1 MTAHAS
7 NQERPGADMDADALA
22 RRTFYV
28 TLVGCVAF
36 ALAVFAFV
44 L

>member
-1 MTAHAS
+1 MSIDT
-7 NQERPGADMDADALA
+7 ADALA
-22 RRTFYV
+22 RRTFYI
-28 TLVGCVAF
+28 TLVGCLAF

>member
-1 MTAHAS
+1 MSLDTAD
-7 NQERPGADMDADALA
+7 GLA
-22 RRTFYV
+22 RRTFYI
-28 TLVGCVAF
+28 TLAACLAF